1 MDPAIDKHRFFRG
14 FHLVIAQRRGHD
26 YTARCNYRGF
36 SHPNMHPRC
45 PLPGPVL
52 MCIDLHTHSIYS
64 DGISTPAELI
74 EMAVNNGLQ
83 ALSLTDHD
91 TVEGVGEIQ
100 QLGQQFDITIM
111 TGVEIST
118 TLRQYTLHI
127 LGYGIDPTD
136 PALHQWLVPLQTG
149 REKRN
154 NAIIGKLQGL
164 GIEITAEEVKKFSYC
179 GQTGRPHIARLLVE
193 KGVVDSFDAAFR
205 QLLGRNKPAWESR
218 FSYSASETIAM
229 IHQFGGLA
237 VLAHPGQLD
246 PEMRVQP
253 PLIKELTLRGL
264 DGLELYYPSH
274 TRKTQKKLKALAV
287 EHDLIVTGGS
297 DFHGAS
303 RPSHR
308 LAGKAQAFC
317 PPYSIIDAILA
328 RQSGQRR

>member
-1 MDPAIDKHRFFRG
+1 
-14 FHLVIAQRRGHD
+14 
-26 YTARCNYRGF
+26 
-36 SHPNMHPRC
+36 
-45 PLPGPVL
+45 

-74 EMAVNNGLQ
+74 EMAVSNGLQ
-83 ALSLTDHD
+83 ALALTDHD

-100 QLGQQFDITIM
+100 QLGRQFDITIM

-136 PALHQWLVPLQTG
+136 PALHQWLQPLQAG

-154 NAIIGKLQGL
+154 KAILGKLQGL
-164 GIEITAEEVKKFSYC
+164 GIEITAEEIRKISHC

-193 KGVVDSFDAAFR
+193 KGVVESFDAAFR
-205 QLLGRNKPAWESR
+205 QFLGRNQPAWESR
-218 FSYSASETIAM
+218 FSYSAAETIDM

-253 PLIKELTLRGL
+253 LLIKELTLRGL
-264 DGLELYYPSH
+264 DGLELYYPTH

-287 EHDLIVTGGS
+287 ENNLIVTGGS
-297 DFHGAS
+297 DFHGTP
-303 RPSHR
+303 RPAHR
-308 LAGKAQAFC
+308 LAGKAQTFC
-317 PPYSIIDAILA
+317 PPYSIINAILA
-328 RQSGQRR
+328 RQSGRKR